1 MGLPHI
7 HTYTKTNN
15 PVQKPDAIVM
25 EQNERNEE
33 LKQEELVKETKA
45 KELVRAERL
54 LQEKKQQ
61 LADAE
66 DGLDDLY
73 DTTRV
78 RGKGEISDPVLFPS
92 PPI

>member
-1 MGLPHI
+1 MHAYI
-7 HTYTKTNN
+7 YTKPT
-15 PVQKPDAIVM
+15 PRAKLDATVM
-25 EQNERNEE
+25 EQNKRNEE
-33 LKQEELVKETKA
+33 LMQEELVKETKT

-61 LADAE
+61 LAEAG

-73 DTTRV
+73 DTRRA
-78 RGKGEISDPVLFPS
+78 RGKGEIPNPVLFP

>member
-1 MGLPHI
+1 
-7 HTYTKTNN
+7 
-15 PVQKPDAIVM
+15 M

-61 LADAE
+61 LADAG

-73 DTTRV
+73 DTARV
-78 RGKGEISDPVLFPS
+78 RGKGEISNPVLFS